1 MSDREH
7 SVLLV
12 EDDAM
17 VRAWLRLAL
26 RGSEFRVAGEASSV
40 ASAREVAAR
49 RRPDVLLVDQ
59 RLPDLSG
66 VEFVKELRRSGDETP
81 AVMMTANPE
90 RGFNE
95 AAQEAGAQ
103 GTVLKG
109 GPDELLAAL
118 RRVLGG
124 NVSLDPR
131 HPRRPPG
138 QAPLSAREREVLT
151 HVASGATNREI
162 AKRLEIGDETV
173 KTVLAR
179 AFAKLGVRR
188 RAEAVAEAHAR
199 GIL

>member
-1 MSDREH
+1 MTDREY

-26 RGSEFRVAGEASSV
+26 RDSEFRVAGEASTV
-40 ASAREVAAR
+40 ATARELVAR
-49 RRPDVLLVDQ
+49 RHPDVLLVDQ
-59 RLPDLSG
+59 RLPDRTGTEL
-66 VEFVKELRRSGDETP
+66 VKELRRGGVETA

-95 AAQEAGAQ
+95 AAREAGAQ

-118 RRVLGG
+118 RRVLAGS
-124 NVSLDPR
+124 VCLDPR

-138 QAPLSAREREVLT
+138 ESPLSAREREVLT
-151 HVASGATNREI
+151 HVARGATNREI
-162 AKRLEIGDETV
+162 AERLEIGDETV
-173 KTVLAR
+173 KTLLAR
-179 AFAKLGVRR
+179 AFGKLGARR
-188 RAEAVAEAHAR
+188 RAEAIAEAHAR

>member
-1 MSDREH
+1 MGSEYA
-7 SVLLV
+7 VLLI

-26 RGSEFRVAGEASSV
+26 QRSEFRVAGEASTV
-40 ASAREVAAR
+40 AGARELLDR

-66 VEFVKELRRSGDETP
+66 TEFVKELRRGGLD
-81 AVMMTANPE
+81 ALVVMMTANPE

-109 GPDELLAAL
+109 GQDELLAAL
-118 RRVLGG
+118 RRVVAGE
-124 NVSLDPR
+124 VAFDVR
-131 HPRRPPG
+131 HPRRPRG
-138 QAPLSAREREVLT
+138 QAPLSAREREVLS
-151 HVASGATNREI
+151 HVARGATNREI
-162 AKRLEIGDETV
+162 AFALQIGDETV

-179 AFAKLGVRR
+179 AFAKLGARR
-188 RAEAVAEAHAR
+188 RAEAVTEAHTR
-199 GIL
+199 GLL